1 MKIMFSKFQ
10 KLQKKKQQVQT
21 IVPGLA
27 EQGEVGLF
35 FVFRYSIKREVSLLF
50 AFRFSTFEF
59 GPNIA
64 F

>member
-1 MKIMFSKFQ
+1 MRNSTLIFLLVHSDTLYTQ
-10 KLQKKKQQVQT
+10 WRD
-21 IVPGLA
+21 I

-35 FVFRYSIKREVSLLF
+35 FVFLYSIKGEVSLLF
-50 AFRFSTFEF
+50 VFRFSTFEF